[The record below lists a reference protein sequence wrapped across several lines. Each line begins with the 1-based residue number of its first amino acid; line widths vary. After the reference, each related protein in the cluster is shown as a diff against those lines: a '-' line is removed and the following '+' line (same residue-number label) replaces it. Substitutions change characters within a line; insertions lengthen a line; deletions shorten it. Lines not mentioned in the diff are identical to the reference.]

1 MGQPGIFSQL
11 ATVDGIRTVEGIR
24 GEWKRWGWGGARQK
38 SEDDEVEYYN
48 SDSHSVPGFYFQ
60 ERILRI
66 GNLFDLTEAKGL
78 QGTCTTNFLPLTPF
92 FSISNTFCAASTPPS
107 TISIRGAGTTV
118 PSCIAFS
125 NHSLK
130 NHRPSSS

>member
-78 QGTCTTNFLPLTPF
+78 QGTCTTNFLPLTPSSAYQTPSARPRPRHPQF
-92 FSISNTFCAASTPPS
+92 RFAAPEPPS
-107 TISIRGAGTTV
+107 RPASPFPTT
-118 PSCIAFS
+118 
-125 NHSLK
+125 
-130 NHRPSSS
+130 R